1 MCACVSTYYR
11 VHKYGYPFLPY
22 ILYYVYVICIGH
34 YSKEDKEKMIE
45 ILRRMQEEDQNLGK
59 FICIHK
65 LCTVCDRTCGYGLQA
80 TVLFS
85 VQAQCR
91 E

>member
-1 MCACVSTYYR
+1 M
-11 VHKYGYPFLPY
+11 
-22 ILYYVYVICIGH
+22 CIGH

-65 LCTVCDRTCGYGLQA
+65 QCTVCDHTCGYGLQA
-80 TVLFS
+80 MVPFKRNVASVLAS
-85 VQAQCR
+85 KHLRAL